1 MFFDEKC
8 RKWKTIYLDKCYFI
22 QSIVETKYIFF
33 LELRHFLKTHVH
45 HPRLKDH
52 SIHCPKVH
60 NEMLNKSKYDFLAK
74 DNLVNGSDFY
84 T

>member
-1 MFFDEKC
+1 MFFDEKG
-8 RKWKTIYLDKCYFI
+8 RKWKTIYLAKCSLI
-22 QSIVETKYIFF
+22 QSIVETKCMFF
-33 LELRHFLKTHVH
+33 LELGNFLKTHVH

-74 DNLVNGSDFY
+74 DDLVLGSEFY